1 MTKYFRPILVSE
13 NPLSNDPSH
22 KEKVL
27 DALRCPP
34 HGFMGRILTLVIVV
48 LALWATCLSIFPP
61 ISEEEEIVDSE
72 IETSTNISINPLK
85 GIQPDLEESPLSH
98 IENAHQHTGK

>member
-1 MTKYFRPILVSE
+1 MTKCFRPILVSE
-13 NPLSNDPSH
+13 NPLSNDPTH

-61 ISEEEEIVDSE
+61 LSEEEIVDSE
-72 IETSTNISINPLK
+72 IETSTKIPINPLI
-85 GIQPDLEESPLSH
+85 GVRPDLEESSFLQ
-98 IENAHQHTGK
+98 IDKAHQHTGK